1 VQQTATVYPEILVKL
16 EDSNS
21 FLTRVHSDK
30 SSALTSIHKASLNI
44 KEARN
49 SQPISM
55 SEGIGLNTGKPRY
68 DSLHS
73 VEDEAPNSNLG
84 LLS

>member
-1 VQQTATVYPEILVKL
+1 MKL
-16 EDSNS
+16 EDTNS
-21 FLTRVHSDK
+21 FLTRVNSSK

-44 KEARN
+44 KEQRN
-49 SQPISM
+49 SQTMSM
-55 SEGIGLNTGKPRY
+55 KGGLGLNTGKPRY

-73 VEDEAPNSNLG
+73 IEDEASNSNLG